1 MHVVADPNGGADP
14 DPEPTP
20 DPKPEPDTPLTG
32 WIEGRAIDTTVSAEA
47 SWSPASGK
55 LNDGVLVDD
64 TWPSDDDADVNGRVW
79 GSWGQASAGMYAQ
92 YTWSKE
98 ATVDSSRVQFWPTS
112 RSVMM
117 PRVVWMFRTAGR
129 FSTWLLMVYG
139 RMWRMHNT
147 PPCVIPRPHVP
158 LTMLKAGAWPRSLR

>member
-1 MHVVADPNGGADP
+1 M
-14 DPEPTP
+14 
-20 DPKPEPDTPLTG
+20 TG

-98 ATVDSSRVQFWPTS
+98 ATVDSSRVQFWANFAERNDAKGGLDVPDSWKIQYLASDGIWKDVENAQYSTVRNSPAS
-112 RSVMM
+112 RASDDAQGWSVATFT
-117 PRVVWMFRTAGR
+117 PVKTA
-129 FSTWLLMVYG
+129 
-139 RMWRMHNT
+139 
-147 PPCVIPRPHVP
+147 
-158 LTMLKAGAWPRSLR
+158 SLRLVLGCRVGRACCGKHS